1 VHHIRFSLHSNFHPI
16 PSGDEDSNSN
26 VEDKRSGLGSV
37 FMSVKFG
44 MTLLRKIQ
52 QNDEKDEVAD
62 ALDSGRRNLDRA
74 RSTEQTISTD
84 P

>member
-1 VHHIRFSLHSNFHPI
+1 
-16 PSGDEDSNSN
+16 